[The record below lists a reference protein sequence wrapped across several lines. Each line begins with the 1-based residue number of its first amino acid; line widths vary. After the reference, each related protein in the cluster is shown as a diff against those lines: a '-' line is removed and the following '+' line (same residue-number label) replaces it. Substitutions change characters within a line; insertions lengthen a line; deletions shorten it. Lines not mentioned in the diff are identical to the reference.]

1 MISFFK
7 GCLYLFGSVAWMLL
21 LVPGSAIYGAM
32 HIYAFY
38 VVFPYQ
44 GQMDKIE
51 LALRVLISLGTVAS
65 FVLITYVGVGFVK
78 SSVRLIKY
86 SRLNNK
92 LSAVG

>member
-21 LVPGSAIYGAM
+21 LVSRSAIYGAM

-38 VVFPYQ
+38 IVSPYL
-44 GQMDKIE
+44 GQVDKIE
-51 LALRVLISLGTVAS
+51 LGFSVLISLGAVAS
-65 FVLITYVGVGFVK
+65 FVLITYVGVGFIK
-78 SSVRLIKY
+78 SSVRLIKC

-92 LSAVG
+92 LSVVG